1 MELNQM
7 TAPAP
12 RDERVAASASATLLM
27 RVLDEIDYGMLLVTA
42 RGALRYANQLALNEV
57 VCGGPLSLADGQV
70 HARQAGDQG
79 ALLVALGDALHGRR
93 RLITLGHNGSAVSVA
108 VLPLPCGEA
117 DGSEPLA
124 LLVFGKRHSCE
135 ALTVDFYARTQGL
148 TGAEARVLQA
158 LCAGE
163 KPKEIARTLG
173 VAISTVRSHI
183 CSIRQK
189 TQTGS
194 IRELVN
200 RVTVLP
206 PITSVIKTAGRPEAA
221 APGAH
226 ATSAV
231 MPLALRFVSQALMA
245 AA

>member
-1 MELNQM
+1 MGYEIGA
-7 TAPAP
+7 TSP
-12 RDERVAASASATLLM
+12 RTDPVATSTSASLLM

-42 RGALRYANQLALNEV
+42 QGSMRYANQLALNEV
-57 VCGGPLSLADGQV
+57 VGGGPLSLAGGQV
-70 HARQAGDQG
+70 SARHAGDQG
-79 ALLVALGDALHGRR
+79 ALHAAVADALRGRR
-93 RLITLGHNGSAVSVA
+93 RLITLGHNGTAVSVA

-117 DGSEPLA
+117 EHSEPLA

-148 TGAEARVLQA
+148 TGAESRVLLA
-158 LCAGE
+158 LCQGD
-163 KPKEIARTLG
+163 KPKEIARALG

-194 IRELVN
+194 IRELVR

-206 PITSVIKTAGRPEAA
+206 PITSAIKVPGWAVSSPPAG
-221 APGAH
+221 
-226 ATSAV
+226 AV
-231 MPLALRFVSQALMA
+231 VTPLAARFVSQALRAVA
-245 AA
+245 A

>member
-1 MELNQM
+1 MGYETEGM
-7 TAPAP
+7 SP
-12 RDERVAASASATLLM
+12 RDDPVATSASAALLM

-57 VCGGPLSLADGQV
+57 LGGGPLSLAGGLV
-70 HARQAGDQG
+70 SARQAGDQG
-79 ALLVALGDALHGRR
+79 ALHVAVADALRGRR

-108 VLPLPCGEA
+108 VLPLPCGENER
-117 DGSEPLA
+117 SERLA

-148 TGAEARVLQA
+148 TGAETRVLLA
-158 LCAGE
+158 LCQGD

-194 IRELVN
+194 IRELVR

-206 PITSVIKTAGRPEAA
+206 PITSVLK
-221 APGAH
+221 APGSAE
-226 ATSAV
+226 APPAASAV
-231 MPLALRFVSQALMA
+231 VTPLAARFVSQALRAVA
-245 AA
+245 A

>member
-1 MELNQM
+1 MGYD
-7 TAPAP
+7 TGTTSP
-12 RDERVAASASATLLM
+12 RDDPAATSASAALLM

-57 VCGGPLSLADGQV
+57 LGGGPLSLAGGQV
-70 HARQAGDQG
+70 AARHTGDQG
-79 ALLVALGDALHGRR
+79 ALTVAVADALRGRR

-108 VLPLPCGEA
+108 VLPLPCGETER
-117 DGSEPLA
+117 SEPLA
-124 LLVFGKRHSCE
+124 LLVFGKRHTCE

-148 TGAEARVLQA
+148 TGAETRVLLA
-158 LCAGE
+158 LCQGD
-163 KPKEIARTLG
+163 KPKEIASALG

-194 IRELVN
+194 IRELVH
-200 RVTVLP
+200 RVMVLP
-206 PITSVIKTAGRPEAA
+206 PITSAIKAPGREDRAA
-221 APGAH
+221 APAVP
-226 ATSAV
+226 SAV
-231 MPLALRFVSQALMA
+231 VTPLAARFVAQALMA